1 MENQGTTK
9 VVKVNLPGGSQ
20 ETATKV
26 AGTGKG
32 VIGHE
37 EKTNRQVAKDTKVN
51 NLPSLSTQRAGT
63 NYFILSLFGQ
73 IINTFNYPL
82 RRKRRGNREWRLNAG
97 TKETQNRSP
106 DQGA

>member
-51 NLPSLSTQRAGT
+51 NLLSLSTQRAGT
-63 NYFILSLFGQ
+63 NYLFCLCLDKLLTHLTTPSGGKGEE
-73 IINTFNYPL
+73 IEN
-82 RRKRRGNREWRLNAG
+82 G
-97 TKETQNRSP
+97 
-106 DQGA
+106 D

>member
-51 NLPSLSTQRAGT
+51 NLLSLSTQRAGT
-63 NYFILSLFGQ
+63 NSSILFCLCLDKSLTHLTTPSGGKGGEE
-73 IINTFNYPL
+73 IE
-82 RRKRRGNREWRLNAG
+82 KG
-97 TKETQNRSP
+97 
-106 DQGA
+106 D